1 MFVIICIRV
10 WQAMYLE
17 SRMVQLMETVASM
30 KQQQILKEIAKQLHN
45 MSERLDQFIKIQG
58 KKAAKLDFHKFNWED
73 PEGLDLLHT
82 QGQRGLV
89 MIGGL
94 VMVSSK
100 QVPQLLKLHK

>member
-1 MFVIICIRV
+1 
-10 WQAMYLE
+10 MYLE
-17 SRMVQLMETVASM
+17 SRKVQLMETVASM